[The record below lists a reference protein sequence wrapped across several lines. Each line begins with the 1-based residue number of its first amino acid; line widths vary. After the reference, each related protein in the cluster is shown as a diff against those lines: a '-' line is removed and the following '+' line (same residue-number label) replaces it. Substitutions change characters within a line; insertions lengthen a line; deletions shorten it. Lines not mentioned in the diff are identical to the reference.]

1 MKRHF
6 LPNETVFSLG
16 QNYTFYR
23 TKLKNLPDEL
33 FLLEGFSLFLFIRN
47 YIRREYLR

>member
-6 LPNETVFSLG
+6 LPNETVFSFDKTILSTG
-16 QNYTFYR
+16 RNKKTSQMNYFFW
-23 TKLKNLPDEL
+23 KV
-33 FLLEGFSLFLFIRN
+33 FLYYLFIRN